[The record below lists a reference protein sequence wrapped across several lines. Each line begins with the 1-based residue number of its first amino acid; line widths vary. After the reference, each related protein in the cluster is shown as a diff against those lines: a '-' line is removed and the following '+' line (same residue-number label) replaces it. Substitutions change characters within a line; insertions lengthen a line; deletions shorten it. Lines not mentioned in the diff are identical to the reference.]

1 MAKNTKDFVS
11 RLLALG
17 LTQRVVARR
26 VGCSERTVRYHV
38 NRLRYAK
45 SKVRKSHPQKRQLHV
60 LITKKKKG
68 EGGKV
73 TFPYGS
79 CRRAAQELKRTSGVS
94 LSKSTVWRI
103 LTETRSARVRQFV
116 PSKNPLDHK
125 RRVIFS
131 KLYVHMDPATFCF
144 VDESYI
150 NVNEGVGRF
159 QWVLP
164 GEPVEPRER
173 VRWPVKILIFAAI
186 AVGFRFLVVIVLDAK
201 KDQKL
206 DSRKYKLRCLS
217 PLVPHLLSRNLTLVQ
232 DGASHTRRRRFRNTW
247 LEKACNKYKIGH
259 RALRASIQLRN
270 YFPFLSGESRRTC
283 QQHTMVLC
291 ARSEHSLTC

>member
-1 MAKNTKDFVS
+1 
-11 RLLALG
+11 
-17 LTQRVVARR
+17 
-26 VGCSERTVRYHV
+26 
-38 NRLRYAK
+38 
-45 SKVRKSHPQKRQLHV
+45 
-60 LITKKKKG
+60 
-68 EGGKV
+68 
-73 TFPYGS
+73 
-79 CRRAAQELKRTSGVS
+79 
-94 LSKSTVWRI
+94 
-103 LTETRSARVRQFV
+103 
-116 PSKNPLDHK
+116 
-125 RRVIFS
+125 
-131 KLYVHMDPATFCF
+131 MDPATFCF

-232 DGASHTRRRRFRNTW
+232 DGAKPHTAKEVQKYLAGKGVQQVQNWPPRSPCLNPIEELFSVLKRGVAEDMPTTHDGLVRSVRTQFNMLSQQYIDNLSVSFRSKMQYALKT
-247 LEKACNKYKIGH
+247 KGTMYK
-259 RALRASIQLRN
+259 
-270 YFPFLSGESRRTC
+270 
-283 QQHTMVLC
+283 
-291 ARSEHSLTC
+291 